1 MTTATTTLS
10 RRASLAVPARLPVS
24 HLSHSSLALFWR
36 CPERWR
42 RRYVLG
48 ERESVGGAAVI
59 GKAVG
64 AALTA
69 RFAAQI
75 AGDSLSLAD
84 IDDLYLAEFDDAA
97 PAAFFKDKEPPAVL
111 RRQGRQVLVAY
122 LARIAPTLR
131 PTSVERKVELR
142 FDGAQW
148 SFVGYLD
155 VEDASGEVIDLKVKA
170 KHLGQ
175 AEADHSAQASAYL
188 LARSLEG
195 RPARRF
201 AFHSL
206 RRGAKRAD
214 IQVVQTERSAG
225 QLEAFE
231 RRLALTARAI
241 TRCVE
246 TGDWAYA
253 AQEGWW
259 CSAGPSGC
267 PHFVACP
274 GGVGEAPAELAGVV
288 SLPSAARQG
297 WRWAA

>member
-1 MTTATTTLS
+1 VRSCADRGGRCWSPTSAGS
-10 RRASLAVPARLPVS
+10 RR
-24 HLSHSSLALFWR
+24 R
-36 CPERWR
+36 C
-42 RRYVLG
+42 
-48 ERESVGGAAVI
+48 
-59 GKAVG
+59 
-64 AALTA
+64 
-69 RFAAQI
+69 
-75 AGDSLSLAD
+75 
-84 IDDLYLAEFDDAA
+84 A
-97 PAAFFKDKEPPAVL
+97 PL
-111 RRQGRQVLVAY
+111 
-122 LARIAPTLR
+122 
-131 PTSVERKVELR
+131 SVERKVELR

-170 KHLGQ
+170 RHLSQ

-214 IQVVQTERSAG
+214 IQVVATERSQG

-231 RRLALTARAI
+231 RRLAQTARAI
-241 TRCVE
+241 ARCVE
-246 TGDWAYA
+246 TGDWGYA

-267 PHFVACP
+267 PHFAACP
-274 GGVGEAPAELAGVV
+274 GGLTNEHGAQIIA
-288 SLPSAARQG
+288 LPERDANVLPRAA
-297 WRWAA
+297 

>member
-1 MTTATTTLS
+1 
-10 RRASLAVPARLPVS
+10 VPAHLPVS
-24 HLSHSSLALFWR
+24 QLSHSSLSLLWR

-42 RRYVLG
+42 RRYVLR
-48 ERESVGGAAVI
+48 ERESVGGRAVI

-75 AGDSLSLAD
+75 AGHSLSLTDA
-84 IDDLYLAEFDDAA
+84 DDLYLAEFDDAA

-122 LARIAPTLR
+122 LSRVAPTLR
-131 PTSVERKVELR
+131 PLSVERKVELR

-170 KHLGQ
+170 RHLSQ

-214 IQVVQTERSAG
+214 IQVVATERSQG

-231 RRLALTARAI
+231 RRLAQTARAI
-241 TRCVE
+241 ARCVE
-246 TGDWAYA
+246 TGAWAMRRRR
-253 AQEGWW
+253 G
-259 CSAGPSGC
+259 
-267 PHFVACP
+267 
-274 GGVGEAPAELAGVV
+274 GGVRPGRAAVRTSPPAREA
-288 SLPSAARQG
+288 
-297 WRWAA
+297 

>member
-1 MTTATTTLS
+1 M
-10 RRASLAVPARLPVS
+10 PAHLTVS
-24 HLSHSSLALFWR
+24 QLSHSSLSLLWR

-42 RRYVLG
+42 RRYVLR
-48 ERESVGGAAVI
+48 ERESVGGRAVI

-75 AGDSLSLAD
+75 AGHSLSLTDA
-84 IDDLYLAEFDDAA
+84 DDLYLAEFDDAA
-97 PAAFFKDKEPPAVL
+97 PAAFFKDKEPPALL

-122 LARIAPTLR
+122 LSRVAPTLR
-131 PTSVERKVELR
+131 PLSVERKVELR

-170 KHLGQ
+170 RHLSQ

-214 IQVVQTERSAG
+214 IQVVATERSQG

-231 RRLALTARAI
+231 RRLAQTARAI
-241 TRCVE
+241 ARCVE
-246 TGDWAYA
+246 TGAWAMRRRR
-253 AQEGWW
+253 G
-259 CSAGPSGC
+259 
-267 PHFVACP
+267 
-274 GGVGEAPAELAGVV
+274 GGVRPGRAAVRTSPPAREA
-288 SLPSAARQG
+288 
-297 WRWAA
+297 

>member
-1 MTTATTTLS
+1 MATATTTLS
-10 RRASLAVPARLPVS
+10 RHPALAVPAYLPVR

-42 RRYVLG
+42 RRYVLR
-48 ERESVGGAAVI
+48 ERESVGGPAVI
-59 GKAVG
+59 GRAVG

-75 AGDSLSLAD
+75 AGQALSLRDA
-84 IDDLYLAEFDDAA
+84 DDLYLAEYDDAA
-97 PAAFFKDKEPPAVL
+97 PAAFFKDKEPPALL

-122 LARIAPTLR
+122 LSRIAPTLR
-131 PTSVERKVELR
+131 PLSVERKVELR

-155 VEDASGEVIDLKVKA
+155 VEDASGELIDLKVKA
-170 KHLGQ
+170 RHLSQ

-214 IQVVQTERSAG
+214 VQVVRTERSAG

-231 RRLALTARAI
+231 RRLAQTARAI
-241 TRCVE
+241 ARCVE
-246 TGDWAYA
+246 TGDWGYA

-259 CSAGPSGC
+259 CAAGSSGC
-267 PHFVACP
+267 PHFAVCP
-274 GGVGEAPAELAGVV
+274 GGVGEPPAELAPVV
-288 SLPSAARQG
+288 SLPTAARED
-297 WRWAA
+297 RRRAA